1 MRVSSQLSKKTGE
14 VECRVPQW
22 FFLLARNKELQISA
36 LITNPRDVV
45 GKMSIYLWLVL
56 LNLILKSVEVP
67 MEVIQAE
74 MIIVIIIRD
83 KLFHHQIPTIRVS
96 ECLIIIYHLL
106 QQEVVLRK
114 VML

>member
-1 MRVSSQLSKKTGE
+1 
-14 VECRVPQW
+14 
-22 FFLLARNKELQISA
+22 
-36 LITNPRDVV
+36 
-45 GKMSIYLWLVL
+45 MSIYLWLVL

-83 KLFHHQIPTIRVS
+83 KLFHRQIPIIRVS
-96 ECLIIIYHLL
+96 VYLIIIYHLL

>member
-1 MRVSSQLSKKTGE
+1 M
-14 VECRVPQW
+14 
-22 FFLLARNKELQISA
+22 N
-36 LITNPRDVV
+36 
-45 GKMSIYLWLVL
+45 IYQWLVL

-83 KLFHHQIPTIRVS
+83 KLLHRQIPTIPVS
-96 ECLIIIYHLL
+96 VYLIIIYHLL

-114 VML
+114 ELL

>member
-14 VECRVPQW
+14 VECRAPQW

-36 LITNPRDVV
+36 LITSPRDVV
-45 GKMSIYLWLVL
+45 GKMSICLWLVL
-56 LNLILKSVEVP
+56 LNLTLKSVEVP

-83 KLFHHQIPTIRVS
+83 KLFHRQIPIIRVS
-96 ECLIIIYHLL
+96 VYLIIIYHLL